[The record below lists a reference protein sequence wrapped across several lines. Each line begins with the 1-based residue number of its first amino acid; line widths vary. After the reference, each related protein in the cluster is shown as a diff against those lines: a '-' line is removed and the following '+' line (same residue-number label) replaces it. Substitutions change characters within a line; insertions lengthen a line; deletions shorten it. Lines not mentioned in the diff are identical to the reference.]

1 MEKNADLITYSIKMT
16 DSKINKSFIVN
27 SFNKN
32 DPSHFPIYKFDN
44 NYLEKYNQFQ
54 IYGVYGKQNV
64 Y

>member
-1 MEKNADLITYSIKMT
+1 MT

-27 SFNKN
+27 SFFNKN

-44 NYLEKYNQFQ
+44 NYLEKYNQFPNLWCLW
-54 IYGVYGKQNV
+54 KQNV